1 MNYTQSYL
9 EKLTELINK
18 IQTKDIVSLSNALL
32 NCKKKGSSVFIFG
45 NGGSASIA
53 AHVSTDLAKIHKI
66 KSQNFNEANHITC
79 FSNDYGYE
87 NWIKKTLEIY
97 VKKDDL
103 TILISSSGKSKNILN
118 AAKFC
123 RKKRIKLITLS
134 GFHSKNLLRQIGDL
148 NFWVNSSNYNLVE
161 NTHQIILLT
170 AIDQMR
176 RAKF

>member
-66 KSQNFNEANHITC
+66 KSQNF
-79 FSNDYGYE
+79 
-87 NWIKKTLEIY
+87 
-97 VKKDDL
+97 
-103 TILISSSGKSKNILN
+103 
-118 AAKFC
+118 
-123 RKKRIKLITLS
+123 R
-134 GFHSKNLLRQIGDL
+134 
-148 NFWVNSSNYNLVE
+148 
-161 NTHQIILLT
+161 
-170 AIDQMR
+170 
-176 RAKF
+176 